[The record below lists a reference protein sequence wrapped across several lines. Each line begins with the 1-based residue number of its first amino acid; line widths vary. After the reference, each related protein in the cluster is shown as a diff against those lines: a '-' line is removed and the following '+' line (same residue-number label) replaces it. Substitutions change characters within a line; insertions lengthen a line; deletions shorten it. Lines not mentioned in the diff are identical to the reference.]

1 MDKRVEQIIE
11 GLQRLL
17 RVSETSFIAMVT
29 DNSKEFTV
37 DVKDMNGTLY
47 PEVRKVGTV
56 GKNGI
61 VPIPSNGSYVIVSR
75 ISNSDDLFISM
86 YSEVD
91 SLELMGG
98 SNGGLAVVSS
108 LVEKYNQLEN
118 DLNSLKTAIAT
129 WTAVPND
136 GGGALKVALSQWYGQ
151 QLAITVTD
159 DIENSKIKH

>member
-17 RVSETSFIAMVT
+17 RVGETSFIAMVT

-56 GKNGI
+56 GKDGI
-61 VPIPSNGSYVIVSR
+61 VLTPSNGSYVIVSR

-86 YSEVD
+86 YSELD

-98 SNGGLAVVSS
+98 KNGGLAVVSS
-108 LVEKYNQLEN
+108 LVEKYNHLED
-118 DLNSLKTAIAT
+118 DLNSLKTAIAA

-136 GGGALKVALSQWYGQ
+136 GGAALKVALTQWCGQ
-151 QLAITVTD
+151 QLQITKSD
-159 DIENSKIKH
+159 DIENKKIKH

>member
-61 VPIPSNGSYVIVSR
+61 VPTPSNGSYVIVSR

-98 SNGGLAVVSS
+98 YNGGLAVVSR

-151 QLAITVTD
+151 QLTITKVA
-159 DIENSKIKH
+159 DIENEKIKH